1 MFLTPITKGRWYII
15 ANYLLSHYKG
25 IYRLKTEPDQSTN
38 TFPRKLNGTLE
49 DIDIYIDCQN
59 NNRIFS
65 YGHGILQ
72 AYIPSLIRGHNIIKS
87 ISEQFG
93 NEIIFDIEETDSEV
107 LFKFNAKYDDRIIPL
122 LKPRTIGSNI
132 SPFSSKNLPKTR
144 HEVQSEKLSI
154 YKNIINRIDRKD
166 SIIIT
171 KINNKFLKQIDK
183 NGELIRKI
191 HSLNIKL
198 IEYLEMINRL
208 DEYLAFLSEEV
219 DKYERAKNM

>member
-1 MFLTPITKGRWYII
+1 M
-15 ANYLLSHYKG
+15 
-25 IYRLKTEPDQSTN
+25 
-38 TFPRKLNGTLE
+38 
-49 DIDIYIDCQN
+49 
-59 NNRIFS
+59 
-65 YGHGILQ
+65 
-72 AYIPSLIRGHNIIKS
+72 
-87 ISEQFG
+87 
-93 NEIIFDIEETDSEV
+93 
-107 LFKFNAKYDDRIIPL
+107 LFKFNAKYDDKIIPL
-122 LKPRTIGSNI
+122 LKPRTNGSNI
-132 SPFSSKNLPKTR
+132 SPFSTKNLPKTR

-219 DKYERAKNM
+219 DEYERTKNM